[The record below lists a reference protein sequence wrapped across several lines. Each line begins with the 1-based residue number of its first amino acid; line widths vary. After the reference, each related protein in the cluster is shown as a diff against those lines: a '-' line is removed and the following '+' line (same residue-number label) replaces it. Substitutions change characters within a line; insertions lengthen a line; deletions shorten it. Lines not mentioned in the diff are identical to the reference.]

1 MSQKELAAILARLQA
16 GAGPTTAF
24 SVEAARAT
32 WYSHTDDFVI
42 PKTLEKTSVAIGSMQ
57 AEGLQRIGSIS
68 RKAVLYLHGGGYV
81 CGSIESH
88 RPLAAPFAECFDG
101 LVLSIDFRL
110 APEHPFPAAVEDA
123 LAGYRYL
130 LDSGYLSEGIAIAG
144 DSAGGGLVLGVL
156 GALRDQELPLPAA
169 GWLISP
175 WSDLTHSGETISSNV
190 GTDPMVFAST
200 LTESRDI
207 YLSGAAADHPY
218 AHASGGTMKS
228 FPPLL
233 IQVASTEILLDD
245 AIRIARLAGLDGVPV
260 SLEIW
265 PGMVHVW
272 HLFSRDLQEARD
284 AITQAAAW
292 LKARLSQPG
301 QSNSP

>member
-1 MSQKELAAILARLQA
+1 MSQKELATILAKLQA

-42 PKTLEKTSVAIGSMQ
+42 PDTLQKTSVAIGPMK

-88 RPLAAPFAECFDG
+88 RPLTAPLAECFDG

-130 LDSGYLSEGIAIAG
+130 LERGHLPEEIAIAG
-144 DSAGGGLVLGVL
+144 DSAGGGLVLGVM
-156 GALRDQELPLPAA
+156 GALRSQGLPMPAA

-175 WSDLTHSGETISSNV
+175 WSDLTHSGETISGNA
-190 GTDPMVFAST
+190 GTDPMVFVST
-200 LTESRDI
+200 LTESRGI

-218 AHASGGTMKS
+218 AHVGPGNAQS

-233 IQVASTEILLDD
+233 IQVSATEILLDD
-245 AIRIARLAGLDGVPV
+245 ALRIARLTSLDGVAV
-260 SLEIW
+260 TLEIW
-265 PGMVHVW
+265 PAMVHVW

-284 AITQAAAW
+284 AIGQAATW
-292 LKARLSQPG
+292 LTTRLSPAD
-301 QSNSP
+301 QSTPP